1 MYEIELKA
9 HVEDRQALIKK
20 LESFAYFSGAVEK
33 DDTYYGKTVEGRQ
46 IQVRIRKETP
56 FTPKEL
62 DLPEVS
68 IDSQKTVIFTYKKK
82 ELLDKDGKAIEVND
96 EQECTLDEAAPLESF
111 LKDVGFKTDIVKH
124 KVVLDWQY
132 NDVLFELCKVPP
144 LGDFIEIE
152 IMSNSNDPKQVEN
165 TNKKLLAMLAKCGI
179 SEDKIEKRYY
189 TQMLQELGGK

>member
-9 HVEDRQALIKK
+9 HVDDRQALIKK

-68 IDSQKTVIFTYKKK
+68 IDSQKTVIFTYTSSVSK
-82 ELLDKDGKAIEVND
+82 NSTWF
-96 EQECTLDEAAPLESF
+96 CTSSAVPRRKPL
-111 LKDVGFKTDIVKH
+111 
-124 KVVLDWQY
+124 W
-132 NDVLFELCKVPP
+132 
-144 LGDFIEIE
+144 
-152 IMSNSNDPKQVEN
+152 
-165 TNKKLLAMLAKCGI
+165 A
-179 SEDKIEKRYY
+179 
-189 TQMLQELGGK
+189 